1 MVKTVF
7 RFKRNNGFFV
17 LLDHPFQ
24 RRFADLDEDVIR
36 KLDRSLKGDSVT
48 ASHIFGSFG
57 ITGPLIPAE
66 IFKLFP
72 NTPVKLLKD
81 VLEALQLYDLVELLE
96 KPQPGPSLRP
106 VLPLQEIEELR
117 QSTDPRPSTYH
128 SNVAVLIVTDEKTR
142 HTEGIES
149 FFKGFSS
156 KSDVTVYKWKI
167 QAQEEFQSL
176 LIKTQL
182 ALSGLSRRSWV
193 GLLNDPDFRR
203 KQESDQKEMEANAAA
218 VSAVIERW
226 IHNQGW

>member
-48 ASHIFGSFG
+48 VSHIFGSFG
-57 ITGPLIPAE
+57 ITGPLIPAK

-128 SNVAVLIVTDEKTR
+128 SNVAVLIITGEKN
-142 HTEGIES
+142 HVTEGIER
-149 FFKGFSS
+149 FFKGLSS
-156 KSDVTVYKWKI
+156 KSDVTVLEWKKLSYYECELPS
-167 QAQEEFQSL
+167 QEAAQNEIWILPKE
-176 LIKTQL
+176 
-182 ALSGLSRRSWV
+182 A
-193 GLLNDPDFRR
+193 R
-203 KQESDQKEMEANAAA
+203 KKRKINEKA
-218 VSAVIERW
+218 VLAVIERW